1 MQPWWLRYVRGST
14 VTFSAKKSS
23 SGPEVLQRNKSWLKF
38 EHSPLTDSCKYV
50 VLADVS
56 GFYESVDHRR
66 LAERLIRATGKRAEV
81 EALSHFLTRVM
92 GGSCGL
98 PQGLEDGVPLTVEG
112 GGSGESPC

>member
-1 MQPWWLRYVRGST
+1 MSLYLLVYHVSLPD
-14 VTFSAKKSS
+14 
-23 SGPEVLQRNKSWLKF
+23 LQRNKSWLKF

-81 EALSHFLTRVM
+81 EPLFHFLTRVM
-92 GGSCGL
+92 GGSRGL
-98 PQGLEDGVPLTVEG
+98 PR
-112 GGSGESPC
+112 GSMLQTRSPQLI